1 MYPKLLLGSI
11 LILAAPLARA
21 RDWDWSVAPY
31 LWAAGIDG
39 NAGLGS
45 LQTDIDVDFAD
56 LVDVLA
62 GAALIHVEAKQDD
75 FGLFGDLVFLALE
88 SDADS
93 GANRVEVEFDTTIV
107 ELGYLRNLSNVGLEL
122 GIRYWD
128 FDLEIQPTNLPG
140 IERNQD
146 WFDGF
151 VGVRADR
158 AINDKWSWVTRAN
171 VGAGGSDLSFGVD
184 TTFGRK
190 LGPGQL
196 VFGVKLL
203 DVDYETP
210 SARGIPF
217 RVDTMFFG
225 ATIGY
230 AFD

>member
-1 MYPKLLLGSI
+1 MYRKIVISSI
-11 LILAAPLARA
+11 LVLAAPLARA
-21 RDWDWSVAPY
+21 QDWDWAVAPY
-31 LWAAGIDG
+31 LWSAGIDG
-39 NAGLGS
+39 KVGLGP
-45 LQTDIDVDFAD
+45 LQTDIDVDFSD

-62 GAALIHVEAKQDD
+62 GAALIHVEAQRGDI
-75 FGLFGDLVFLALE
+75 GLFGDLVFLALE

-93 GANRVEVEFDTTIV
+93 GSSRVEVEFDTTIV
-107 ELGYLRNLSNVGLEL
+107 ELGYLGKLSGVGVEF

-128 FDLEIQPTNLPG
+128 FDLEIQPTNLAG
-140 IERNQD
+140 LERNQD

-151 VGVRADR
+151 VGVRFDR
-158 AINDKWSWVTRAN
+158 EINANWSWITRAN

-196 VFGVKLL
+196 VFGLKLL
-203 DVDYETP
+203 DVDYEVP

-217 RVDTMFFG
+217 RMDTMFLG
-225 ATIGY
+225 ATVGY